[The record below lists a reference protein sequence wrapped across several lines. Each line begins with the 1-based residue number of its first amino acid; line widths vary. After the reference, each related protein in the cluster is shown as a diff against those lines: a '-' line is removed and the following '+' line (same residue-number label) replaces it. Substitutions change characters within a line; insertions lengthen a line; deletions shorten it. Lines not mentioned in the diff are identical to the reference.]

1 MEKLSSFHGL
11 VIVLAFS
18 HLIHFSHAVPSTRS
32 QRMMEETGNHG
43 AVTETAQIINVDAFE
58 DIRNERM
65 DLEINDYAGSS
76 ANDRHTPRPPER
88 S

>member
-18 HLIHFSHAVPSTRS
+18 HLIDFSHAVPSTTS
-32 QRMMEETGNHG
+32 IAAGAQRMMQETGNHG
-43 AVTETAQIINVDAFE
+43 AVTETAQEYV
-58 DIRNERM
+58 RNERM
-65 DLEINDYAGSS
+65 DLDINDYPGSS

>member
-18 HLIHFSHAVPSTRS
+18 HLIDFSHAVPSTRA
-32 QRMMEETGNHG
+32 QRMMQETGNHG
-43 AVTETAQIINVDAFE
+43 AVTETAQEYV
-58 DIRNERM
+58 RNERM
-65 DLEINDYAGSS
+65 DLDINDYPGSS